1 LFKFVISW
9 RDVTRREE
17 KIVIIRVYI
26 TSITIITNVISLFHT
41 NYLFN
46 QFSVSFEMV
55 ILARGGELTLYN
67 FFESLNLFSIESNR
81 LENLYVNVAD
91 Q

>member
-1 LFKFVISW
+1 
-9 RDVTRREE
+9 
-17 KIVIIRVYI
+17 
-26 TSITIITNVISLFHT
+26 
-41 NYLFN
+41 
-46 QFSVSFEMV
+46 MV